1 MPQILSFFLFLLTT
15 TSITLI
21 LAISLNIQ
29 FGYAGLVN
37 FGQVLFLCLGAYSGA
52 LAFNAGWHPA
62 LCLVIAAIV
71 SGAGGFLMSFTVR
84 SMSGTYWGIV
94 TLCTAELV
102 RLIVNNEPWI
112 ANGADGL
119 SLIRRVGYIE
129 PLVLG
134 LATVALLLSLLIARS
149 PFGRTLRLI
158 REGDRLPLAL
168 GKDVRLFKMQTMTI
182 GGALG
187 GVAGC
192 LYAFLNGYISPQDC
206 MPIETFIL
214 WAMVVVG
221 GSGSVVG
228 MVLGTALVQ
237 TLYVG
242 TRFLTHLVDLPADR
256 LAALRL
262 VLIGALIALTMMYRP
277 QGLLPERRRIY
288 KI

>member
-1 MPQILSFFLFLLTT
+1 MPQILSFFLFLVTT

-21 LAISLNIQ
+21 LAISLNVQ

-52 LAFNAGWHPA
+52 IGFNAGLHPA

-84 SMSGTYWGIV
+84 GMSGTYWGIV
-94 TLCTAELV
+94 TLCTADLV

-119 SLIRRVGYIE
+119 SLTRRVGYIE

-134 LATVALLLSLLIARS
+134 LAVIALLLSLLITRS

-168 GKDVRLFKMQTMTI
+168 GKNVRLFKIQTMTI

-242 TRFLTHLVDLPADR
+242 SRFLTHLVDLPADR

-288 KI
+288 EI

>member
-1 MPQILSFFLFLLTT
+1 MPQIISFLLFLLTT

-37 FGQVLFLCLGAYSGA
+37 FGQVLFLCVGAYSGA
-52 LAFNAGWHPA
+52 IAANAGLHPA
-62 LCLVIAAIV
+62 LCLVIAALL
-71 SGAGGFLMSFTVR
+71 SGGAGLLMSFTVR

-102 RLIVNNEPWI
+102 RLIVNNESWI
-112 ANGADGL
+112 ANGANGL
-119 SLIRRVGYIE
+119 SLVRRVGYIE

-134 LATVALLLSLLIARS
+134 LAIAALLLSLLIARS

-168 GKDVRLFKMQTMTI
+168 GKDVRLFKMQAMAI
-182 GGALG
+182 GGVFG
-187 GVAGC
+187 GIAGC

-221 GSGSVVG
+221 GSGSVAG
-228 MVLGTALVQ
+228 MVLGTVLVQ

-242 TRFLTHLVDLPADR
+242 TRFLTHLVDLPADH

-262 VLIGALIALTMMYRP
+262 VLIGGLIALTMMYRS
-277 QGLLPERRRIY
+277 QGLLPERRRVY

>member
-21 LAISLNIQ
+21 LTISLNIQ

-134 LATVALLLSLLIARS
+134 LATAALLLSLLIARS

>member
-21 LAISLNIQ
+21 LTISLNIQ

-84 SMSGTYWGIV
+84 NMSGTYWGIV

-119 SLIRRVGYIE
+119 SVIRRVGYIE

-214 WAMVVVG
+214 WAMVVLG

-242 TRFLTHLVDLPADR
+242 TRFLTHLVDLPADC

>member
-1 MPQILSFFLFLLTT
+1 MPQILSFLLFMLTT

-21 LAISLNIQ
+21 LVISLNIQ

-52 LAFNAGWHPA
+52 IAFNAGLHPA
-62 LCLVIAAIV
+62 LCLAIGAFV
-71 SGAGGFLMSFTVR
+71 SGAAGLLMSFTAR
-84 SMSGTYWGIV
+84 GMSGTYWGIV

-102 RLIVNNEPWI
+102 RLIINNEPWI

-129 PLVLG
+129 PVVLG
-134 LATVALLLSLLIARS
+134 LATAALLLSLVIARS

-158 REGDRLPLAL
+158 REGDHLPLAL
-168 GKDVRLFKMQTMTI
+168 GKDVRLFKMQAMTI

-206 MPIETFIL
+206 TPIETFIL

-221 GSGSVVG
+221 GSGSVAG
-228 MVLGTALVQ
+228 IVLGTSLVQ

-256 LAALRL
+256 VAALRL
-262 VLIGALIALTMMYRP
+262 VLIGGLIALTMMFRS

>member
-1 MPQILSFFLFLLTT
+1 MPQLLSFLLFLVTT
-15 TSITLI
+15 TSITFI
-21 LAISLNIQ
+21 LATSLNIQ
-29 FGYAGLVN
+29 FGNAGLVN
-37 FGQVLFLCLGAYSGA
+37 FGQVVFLCLGAYSGA
-52 LAFNAGWHPA
+52 IAFNAGLHPA
-62 LCLVIAAIV
+62 LCLLIAAAV
-71 SGAGGFLMSFTVR
+71 CGVAGLLMSFTVR
-84 SMSGTYWGIV
+84 DMSGTYWGIV

-102 RLIVNNEPWI
+102 RLIINNESWI
-112 ANGADGL
+112 ANGANGL
-119 SLIRRVGYIE
+119 SLFRRVGYIQ

-134 LATVALLLSLLIARS
+134 MALVALLLALLIARS

-168 GKDVRLFKMQTMTI
+168 GKDVRLFKMQAMAI
-182 GGALG
+182 GGIFG

-221 GSGSVVG
+221 GSGSVAG
-228 MVLGTALVQ
+228 IVLGTIVVQ

-242 TRFLTHLVDLPADR
+242 SRFLTHLVDIPADR

-262 VLIGALIALTMMYRP
+262 VLIGLLIALTMMYRP
-277 QGLLPERRRIY
+277 QGVLPERRRLY

>member
-1 MPQILSFFLFLLTT
+1 
-15 TSITLI
+15 
-21 LAISLNIQ
+21 
-29 FGYAGLVN
+29 
-37 FGQVLFLCLGAYSGA
+37 
-52 LAFNAGWHPA
+52 
-62 LCLVIAAIV
+62 
-71 SGAGGFLMSFTVR
+71 
-84 SMSGTYWGIV
+84 
-94 TLCTAELV
+94 
-102 RLIVNNEPWI
+102 
-112 ANGADGL
+112 
-119 SLIRRVGYIE
+119 
-129 PLVLG
+129 
-134 LATVALLLSLLIARS
+134 LLSLLIARS

>member
-37 FGQVLFLCLGAYSGA
+37 FGQVLFLCLGAYSGG

-62 LCLVIAAIV
+62 ICLVIAAIV

-119 SLIRRVGYIE
+119 SLVRRVGYIE

-134 LATVALLLSLLIARS
+134 LATFALLLSLLIARS

-262 VLIGALIALTMMYRP
+262 VLIGALIALTMMFRP

>member
-21 LAISLNIQ
+21 LTISLNIQ

-62 LCLVIAAIV
+62 LCIVIAAFV

-119 SLIRRVGYIE
+119 SVIRRVGYIE

>member
-1 MPQILSFFLFLLTT
+1 MPQILSFLLFLLTT

-21 LAISLNIQ
+21 LTISLNVQ

-129 PLVLG
+129 PLVLS

-262 VLIGALIALTMMYRP
+262 VLIGALIAVTMMYRP

>member
-37 FGQVLFLCLGAYSGA
+37 FGQVLFLCLGAYSGS

-62 LCLVIAAIV
+62 ICLVIAAIV

-119 SLIRRVGYIE
+119 SLDTAVSAICE

-134 LATVALLLSLLIARS
+134 LAIVALLLSLLIARS

-242 TRFLTHLVDLPADR
+242 NAFSHASGRSAGRSSSGTQAGSDRRVDRAHHDVSPAR
-256 LAALRL
+256 SAARAPTPL
-262 VLIGALIALTMMYRP
+262 
-277 QGLLPERRRIY
+277 
-288 KI
+288 

>member
-52 LAFNAGWHPA
+52 IAVNAGLHPV

-84 SMSGTYWGIV
+84 GMSGTYWGIV

-102 RLIVNNEPWI
+102 RLIINNEPWI

-119 SLIRRVGYIE
+119 SLTHRVAYIE
-129 PLVLG
+129 PVVLG

-187 GVAGC
+187 GIGGC

-206 MPIETFIL
+206 LPIETFIL

-228 MVLGTALVQ
+228 IVFGTALVQ

-242 TRFLTHLVDLPADR
+242 TRFLTHLVDLPSDR

-288 KI
+288 TI

>member
-1 MPQILSFFLFLLTT
+1 MPQILSFFLFLITT

-134 LATVALLLSLLIARS
+134 LAIVALLLSLLIARS

>member
-1 MPQILSFFLFLLTT
+1 MPQILSFFLFLMTT

-134 LATVALLLSLLIARS
+134 LAIVALLLSLLIARS

>member
-1 MPQILSFFLFLLTT
+1 MPQLLSFLLFLVTT
-15 TSITLI
+15 TSITFI

-37 FGQVLFLCLGAYSGA
+37 FGQVLFLCLGGYAGA
-52 LAFNAGWHPA
+52 ITFNAGLHPA
-62 LCLVIAAIV
+62 LCLLIAALV

-84 SMSGTYWGIV
+84 EMSGTYWGIV

-112 ANGADGL
+112 ANGANGL
-119 SLIRRVGYIE
+119 SLIHRVGYIE

-134 LATVALLLSLLIARS
+134 SAILAMMLSLLIARS

-168 GKDVRLFKMQTMTI
+168 GKDVRLFKMQAMTI
-182 GGALG
+182 GGVFG

-221 GSGSVVG
+221 GSGSVAGSVA
-228 MVLGTALVQ
+228 GTIVVQ

-262 VLIGALIALTMMYRP
+262 VLIGLLIALTMMYRP
-277 QGLLPERRRIY
+277 QGLLPERRRVY

>member
-1 MPQILSFFLFLLTT
+1 MPQILSFFLFLITT

-37 FGQVLFLCLGAYSGA
+37 FGQMLFLCLGAYSGA

-119 SLIRRVGYIE
+119 SLIHRVGYIE

-134 LATVALLLSLLIARS
+134 LATAALLLSLLIARS

>member
-134 LATVALLLSLLIARS
+134 LATAALLLSLLIARS

>member
-37 FGQVLFLCLGAYSGA
+37 FGQVLFLCLGAYSGS

-62 LCLVIAAIV
+62 ICLVIAAIV

-119 SLIRRVGYIE
+119 SLVRRVGYIE

-134 LATVALLLSLLIARS
+134 LATFALLLSLLIARS

-262 VLIGALIALTMMYRP
+262 VLIGALIALTMMFRP

>member
-37 FGQVLFLCLGAYSGA
+37 FGQVLFLCLGAYSGG

-62 LCLVIAAIV
+62 ICLVIAAIV

-119 SLIRRVGYIE
+119 SLVRRVGYIE
-129 PLVLG
+129 PMVLG
-134 LATVALLLSLLIARS
+134 LATLALLLSLVIARS

-158 REGDRLPLAL
+158 REGDRLPFAL

>member
-21 LAISLNIQ
+21 LTISLNIQ

-119 SLIRRVGYIE
+119 SVIRRVGYIE

>member
-1 MPQILSFFLFLLTT
+1 MPQIISFLLFLLTT

-37 FGQVLFLCLGAYSGA
+37 FGQVLFLCVGAYSGA
-52 LAFNAGWHPA
+52 IAANAGLHPA
-62 LCLVIAAIV
+62 LCLVIAALL
-71 SGAGGFLMSFTVR
+71 SGGAGLLMSFTVR

-102 RLIVNNEPWI
+102 RLIVNNESWI
-112 ANGADGL
+112 ANGANGL

-134 LATVALLLSLLIARS
+134 LAIAALLLSLLIARS

-168 GKDVRLFKMQTMTI
+168 GKDVRLFKMQAMAI
-182 GGALG
+182 GGVFG
-187 GVAGC
+187 GIAGC

-221 GSGSVVG
+221 GSGSVAG
-228 MVLGTALVQ
+228 MVLGTVLVQ

-262 VLIGALIALTMMYRP
+262 VLIGGLIALTMMYRS
-277 QGLLPERRRIY
+277 QGLLPERRRVY

>member
-1 MPQILSFFLFLLTT
+1 MPQILSFFLFLITT

-71 SGAGGFLMSFTVR
+71 SGSGGFLMSFTVR

-134 LATVALLLSLLIARS
+134 LAIVALLLSLLIARS

>member
-1 MPQILSFFLFLLTT
+1 MPQTLSFFLFLLTT

-37 FGQVLFLCLGAYSGA
+37 FGQVLFLCLGAYSGG
-52 LAFNAGWHPA
+52 LAFNAGCHPA
-62 LCLVIAAIV
+62 LCLLIAAIV

-134 LATVALLLSLLIARS
+134 LASLALLLSLLIARS

-187 GVAGC
+187 GIAGC